1 MEYGFN
7 GVINTYTVR
16 VRCSH
21 ADSAAVAMSLCV
33 LITTIVAVAA
43 AAVNTLASV
52 HFIA

>member
-1 MEYGFN
+1 MD
-7 GVINTYTVR
+7 TVR

-33 LITTIVAVAA
+33 LLATIVAVVAA